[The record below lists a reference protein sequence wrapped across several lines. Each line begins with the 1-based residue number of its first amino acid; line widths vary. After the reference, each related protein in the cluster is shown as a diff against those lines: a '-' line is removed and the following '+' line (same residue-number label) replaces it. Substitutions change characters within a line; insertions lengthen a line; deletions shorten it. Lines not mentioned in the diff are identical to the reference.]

1 MPLKTVEFQTIVI
14 PLEAPIEGEQTK
26 ESNLLGQKD
35 LIVLESKEAHFVS
48 CRQTNEHWLSSIF
61 CLTAL
66 CLASEFR
73 PLTFQQ
79 RTFQFLQLLLIIA
92 KDKDQKP
99 HGTQYHMSKRAQS
112 SLSQHYH
119 APRFQKQKNA

>member
-1 MPLKTVEFQTIVI
+1 MPLKTVEFQTTII
-14 PLEAPIEGEQTK
+14 PPEAPIEGEQTK

-35 LIVLESKEAHFVS
+35 FIVRESKEAHFVS
-48 CRQTNEHWLSSIF
+48 CRQAIEHWLSSIF

-92 KDKDQKP
+92 KVKGQKP
-99 HGTQYHMSKRAQS
+99 HGTQYHIFKRAQF
-112 SLSQHYH
+112 SLSQHH
-119 APRFQKQKNA
+119 QAPKF